1 MLWFCRNIFL
11 KKIFLTFY
19 DDFIIK
25 QLCFFKTI
33 LWYFVFRNNFLRQSF
48 CDFVEIFFWKEYSW
62 HFMIIL
68 LFSKFVFSKQFY
80 INSYSK
86 IFFYDNHVVI
96 LSRYLLRKKISKSQ
110 DNLEKY
116 RVFSDFI
123 DKRFSIIK
131 TILWYFQL
139 KIIFCDNL
147 VLTLSRYLL
156 RKNIPEISR
165 SLQKLLMRF

>member
-1 MLWFCRNIFL
+1 
-11 KKIFLTFY
+11 
-19 DDFIIK
+19 
-25 QLCFFKTI
+25 
-33 LWYFVFRNNFLRQSF
+33 
-48 CDFVEIFFWKEYSW
+48 
-62 HFMIIL
+62 MIIL

-131 TILWYFQL
+131 TIL
-139 KIIFCDNL
+139 
-147 VLTLSRYLL
+147 
-156 RKNIPEISR
+156 
-165 SLQKLLMRF
+165 